1 MVLLFHGG
9 VSWLSGGYFGVSIFF
24 TLSGFLITSLLIAE
38 YQTMGRISAGA
49 FYSRRIRRLLPA
61 SFVCLSAVCMLGIF
75 GVWQGVRHLRRDAL
89 GALFQVSNWVQLAS
103 GESYA
108 DLQSKRAGLVSPLE
122 HYWSLAI
129 EEQFYWAWPL
139 ILLCLVRLARRRG
152 WRLSSLMGAFTLCL
166 AMATPVIASVA
177 GPDAAYW
184 ATPARAA
191 ELLVGAWLATAL
203 ADRGV
208 RSRSWMAPVG
218 ASAVVAIALALPAA
232 GGPAYRG
239 AFPVFAVF
247 TGLLLLGLQGPGRIT
262 SALSARPLVALGKI
276 SYGVYLYHFPIF
288 LLISTDRTG
297 VSGTPLL
304 SLQILATLASALCS
318 YRLIERPIRL
328 GRPTGIRIAGW
339 STLATAAVVVLAI
352 ILPATDLANYY
363 RPNSA
368 VAAAAA
374 IQPIDGPGQLQPLTL
389 SVATAT
395 TLTDQTTT
403 TVANARTSEES
414 DPTKG
419 FIPANPPP
427 SKPTT
432 IRALNR
438 PVRILVVGDST
449 AQATGAGM
457 IEWAAAHPE
466 LAQVSLAVSPGC
478 AFVRGGRPKS
488 EANFV
493 TPCNRLLDDT
503 LPDVL
508 VDLQPDVVMLMVTV
522 GDVLPRRWNA
532 KEGMITP
539 LDPRYTTRMHHD
551 YQGLADLILSAST
564 ARIVWIR
571 PPAVDP
577 YWMGAPFIDPQVLDI
592 RDRVTSDI
600 ISASADRSQLLDL
613 RKWMEADG
621 IAFDHD
627 ARPDGLHFT
636 PEAAR
641 YVTET
646 WLGPSLLSAVAAPTG
661 FEPQS

>member
-9 VSWLSGGYFGVSIFF
+9 FSWLSGGYFGVSIFF

-38 YQTMGRISAGA
+38 NQTMGRISPGA

-61 SFVCLSAVCMLGIF
+61 SLVCLSAVCVLGLF
-75 GVWQGVRHLRRDAL
+75 GVWRGVGHLRRDAL

-108 DLQSKRAGLVSPLE
+108 DLQSKRAGLVSPLA

-139 ILLCLVRLARRRG
+139 IFLSLARLARRRH
-152 WRLSSLMGAFTLCL
+152 WQLSSIMGVLTICL
-166 AMATPVIASVA
+166 TMATPVIASVA

-191 ELLVGAWLATAL
+191 ELLVGAWLAAAL
-203 ADRGV
+203 AGRRV
-208 RSRSWMAPVG
+208 QPRSWMAPIG
-218 ASAVVAIALALPAA
+218 ASAAVAIALTLPAA
-232 GGPAYRG
+232 GGPAYHG
-239 AFPVFAVF
+239 AFPLFAVF

-262 SALSARPLVALGKI
+262 SALSVRPLVALGKI

-288 LLISTDRTG
+288 LLLTTDRTG
-297 VSGTPLL
+297 VSGIPLF
-304 SLQILATLASALCS
+304 SLRIVATLISALCS
-318 YRLIERPIRL
+318 YLLIERPIRV

-352 ILPATDLANYY
+352 ILPTTDLANYY

-374 IQPIDGPGQLQPLTL
+374 IQPIDGLGQLQPLGPP
-389 SVATAT
+389 
-395 TLTDQTTT
+395 
-403 TVANARTSEES
+403 VANATAVTEQ
-414 DPTKG
+414 P
-419 FIPANPPP
+419 
-427 SKPTT
+427 PTT
-432 IRALNR
+432 IANASPDTTIVSTVPPRTLPSTPTAVRALNR
-438 PVRILVVGDST
+438 PVRIVVVGDST
-449 AQATGAGM
+449 AEALGTGM
-457 IEWAAAHPE
+457 IEWAASNPE
-466 LAQVSLAVSPGC
+466 FAQVDLEALPGC

-488 EANFV
+488 EDSFV
-493 TPCNRLLDDT
+493 TPCIRLLDDT
-503 LPDVL
+503 LPDAL

-522 GDVLPRRWNA
+522 GDVLPRQWNA
-532 KEGMITP
+532 KEGLITP
-539 LDPRYTTRMHHD
+539 VDPRYATRMHHD
-551 YQGLADLILSAST
+551 YQALTDLILSASA

-571 PPAVDP
+571 PPAADP
-577 YWMGAPFIDPQVLDI
+577 YWMGAPYLDPQLLDI
-592 RDRVTSDI
+592 RDNVTADI
-600 ISASADRSQLLDL
+600 ISATADRSQLLDL
-613 RKWMEADG
+613 RQWMEADG

-627 ARPDGLHFT
+627 ARPDGLHLT

-646 WLGPSLLSAVAAPTG
+646 WLGPSLMSAVAAPTG
-661 FEPQS
+661 FEPVPPP